1 MFLLDEQRKQRWHY
15 RMPLQQESS
24 LVAYSVATDPTSGQ
38 AVWGV
43 LSGANTVHLLRAD
56 GRIIDHFRSS
66 DVVVGLALQ
75 PNGSRL
81 ELSIVHPG
89 QAVRYAVDW
98 RASGSPQ

>member
-1 MFLLDEQRKQRWHY
+1 
-15 RMPLQQESS
+15 
-24 LVAYSVATDPTSGQ
+24 
-38 AVWGV
+38 
-43 LSGANTVHLLRAD
+43 LLRAD

-89 QAVRYAVDW
+89 HAVRYAVDW
-98 RASGSPQ
+98 RE